1 LREPLFNLQTRK
13 GIKFGNPINLPMT
26 KNIKVFN
33 NISSKHFSVLS
44 FLFFLSGT
52 AGLILQV
59 VWMYRLGL
67 IFGNAAYATA
77 ATLAAFFLGLA
88 IGGWFLGNASARFKR
103 PLSSYGFM
111 EIGIA
116 LTALLLI
123 PGIEFYETHYASL
136 VTLTSGN
143 QSLLTVLKFG
153 FSTILLLFPTVLMG
167 GTFPVLAQFI
177 GKEKRQLASRGTIL
191 YAVNTLG
198 ASIGVLLAG
207 FFLLSRYGVDATYYV
222 TIVLVA
228 TIGFT
233 ALFMDIFFIDHK
245 KTPSTVN
252 DNDTS
257 KSLIKSD
264 SINYSELRILA
275 FSSGLLALSAETVWT
290 KMFAQ
295 VLQNSIYSFSAI
307 LVVFLFAL
315 GIGGVLSHILVKI
328 SHNSKYVVLILLLL
342 GAIGIGFSPYVF
354 NTLTNGLDYLAP
366 SASWL
371 DYLTDVFKLSF
382 LVVFFPT
389 MIFGAIFPFLLKASP
404 SLNQASGKFVG
415 RLVLFNSIGSTI
427 GPIVVGFILLD
438 AIGIWTT
445 IKIIAILYGCL
456 ALYISFNF
464 NNNSIKKWL
473 LIPTIGIIVV
483 VSLTNPPIVLLEK
496 GETVLKTWQSSD
508 GVVTIVQSDKN
519 IQMRLDNFYVL
530 GDSRSILVE
539 QMQGHIPLLVH
550 PKPNKVLFLG
560 MGTGITAG
568 AALSHDV
575 NRVVVV
581 ELVSN
586 VIPAAKQYFSPWAN
600 NLFNDK
606 RVEIIADDARNFL
619 LGTNEKFDVIVGDLF
634 TPWHAGTG
642 SLYTV
647 EHFKQAKKHL
657 NKGGVFA
664 QWLPLYQLTP
674 ESFEIISKTF
684 ATVFPE
690 VTLWRGDFSGS
701 RASIVLVGQERGS
714 KLNQEVVEK
723 NIKNVIGATQNKSN
737 EPTDHMAGLFYLG
750 NLNAIKNRLTNINVN
765 NDNYRL
771 VEFKAPILSQQ
782 ANAGKDTYIIKEELF
797 NLFNLLNKNLPANK
811 DPYLSD
817 LPSNEIKYVE
827 VGLLYFRY
835 LQLKNNGNKS
845 DANDILDKINRIAP
859 NFLN

>member
-1 LREPLFNLQTRK
+1 MIENQETRS
-13 GIKFGNPINLPMT
+13 
-26 KNIKVFN
+26 
-33 NISSKHFSVLS
+33 NISSKHFSILLL
-44 FLFFLSGT
+44 LFFLSGT

-88 IGGWFLGNASARFKR
+88 IGGWFLGNASAKFKR
-103 PLSSYGFM
+103 PLSAYGFM

-136 VTLTSGN
+136 VTLTNGN
-143 QSLLTVLKFG
+143 QSLLTVLKFA
-153 FSTILLLFPTVLMG
+153 FSIILLLVPTVLMG

-177 GKEKRQLASRGTIL
+177 GKEKRQLASRGTFL

-198 ASIGVLLAG
+198 ASIGALLAG
-207 FFLLSRYGVDATYYV
+207 FLLLSRYGVDATYYF
-222 TIVLVA
+222 TIVLIA
-228 TIGFT
+228 SIGFI
-233 ALFMDIFFIDHK
+233 AIFTDRLLI
-245 KTPSTVN
+245 VN
-252 DNDTS
+252 KELTSIEKDKSAS
-257 KSLIKSD
+257 KSIKKLD
-264 SINYSELRILA
+264 GINYSELKILA

-315 GIGGVLSHILVKI
+315 GIGGLLSHILVKI
-328 SHNSKYVVLILLLL
+328 FNNTKYVVLTLLLL
-342 GAIGIGFSPYVF
+342 GAISTGFSPYVF
-354 NTLTNGLDYLAP
+354 NTLTNGLGYLAP

-371 DYLTDVFKLSF
+371 SYLAAVFKLSF

-389 MIFGAIFPFLLKASP
+389 VIFGAIFPFLLKASP
-404 SLNQASGKFVG
+404 FLNQAPGKFVG
-415 RLVLFNSIGSTI
+415 RLVLFNSIGSAI
-427 GPIVVGFILLD
+427 GPIIVGFILLD

-445 IKIIAILYGCL
+445 IKVVAVLYGCL
-456 ALYISFNF
+456 ALFISFNV
-464 NNNSIKKWL
+464 NNKPIKKWL
-473 LIPTIGIIVV
+473 LIPTIVIIGI
-483 VSLTNPPIVLLEK
+483 VSLPNPPIVLLEK
-496 GETVLKTWQSSD
+496 SETILKTWQSSD
-508 GVVTIVQSDKN
+508 GVVSIVQSDKN

-539 QMQGHIPLLVH
+539 QMQGHIPLMIH
-550 PKPNKVLFLG
+550 PKPTKTLFLG

-568 AALSHDV
+568 ASLSHDV
-575 NRVVVV
+575 ERVVVV

-586 VIPAAKQYFSPWAN
+586 VIPAAKQYFSPWVN

-619 LGTNEKFDVIVGDLF
+619 LGTSEKFDVIVGDLF

-657 NKGGVFA
+657 KKGGVFA

-674 ESFEIISKTF
+674 ESFEIITKTF

-701 RASIVLVGQERGS
+701 RASIVLVGQEKGS
-714 KLNQEVVEK
+714 KLNEEVIKK
-723 NIKNVIGATQNKSN
+723 NIKHVIGTTQDKSN
-737 EPTDHMAGLFYLG
+737 KTTEHMVGLFYLG
-750 NLNAIKNRLTNINVN
+750 NLKSIKKRLTNIEVN
-765 NDNYRL
+765 NDNFRPI
-771 VEFKAPILSQQ
+771 EFKAPILSQQ
-782 ANAGKDTYIIKEELF
+782 ANAGKDTYVVREELYS
-797 NLFNLLNKNLPANK
+797 LLNMLNINLPANK
-811 DPYLSD
+811 DQYLSEI
-817 LPSNEIKYVE
+817 PINEIKYVE

-835 LQLKNNGNKS
+835 LQLKNSGKEI
-845 DANDILDKINRIAP
+845 DANKTLEKINLIAP
-859 NFLN
+859 NFLDLKK